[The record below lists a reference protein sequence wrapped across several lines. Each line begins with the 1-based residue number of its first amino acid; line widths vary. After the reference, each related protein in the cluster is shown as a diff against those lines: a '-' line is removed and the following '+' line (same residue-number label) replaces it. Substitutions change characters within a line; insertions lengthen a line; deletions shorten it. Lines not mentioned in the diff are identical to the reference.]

1 MKYFNEIITVFE
13 CDSTMDLAKKLK
25 NFFNP
30 PFVLQSNIQ
39 RFGRGQYGRS
49 WNSNFGGL
57 YFTEVLS
64 LEQILGF
71 STFLS
76 IPIIRVLKRYVNS
89 VKVKWPNDIVVGRK
103 KLGGIL
109 IEKSDYVYAGIGINV
124 SNKVSEEFKKIS
136 ARLSDFSEVNELHLF
151 YEILDEEENLINEFL
166 RNGFKNFVN
175 EYNENLI
182 FLNDEIELESNN
194 IYRGIVE
201 GVGIYGELILK
212 TRDKVERIFSG
223 TVLNF
228 YE

>member
-212 TRDKVERIFSG
+212 TRNKVERIFSG

-228 YE
+228 YK

>member
-228 YE
+228 YK

>member
-1 MKYFNEIITVFE
+1 MKYFKEIITVFE

-228 YE
+228 YK

>member
-1 MKYFNEIITVFE
+1 
-13 CDSTMDLAKKLK
+13 MDLAKKLK

-228 YE
+228 YK

>member
-212 TRDKVERIFSG
+212 TRDKVKRIFSG